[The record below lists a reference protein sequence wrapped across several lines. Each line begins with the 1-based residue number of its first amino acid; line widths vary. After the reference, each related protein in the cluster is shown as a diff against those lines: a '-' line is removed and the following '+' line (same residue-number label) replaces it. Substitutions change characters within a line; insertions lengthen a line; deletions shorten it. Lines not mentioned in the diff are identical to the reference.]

1 MAHNALIRQFTQ
13 LDRRL
18 QLRPDAMLSTTTNK
32 NETLRCLVAEVKA
45 PNRSSNGDF
54 LKLAFEMKCAL
65 DTMIDHHVDNP
76 YSLGIQ
82 VEGRY
87 ESLALLESNLCHGR
101 LYSAYLSHGPTLRS
115 HLSNDTLENVL
126 SSSFSS

>member
-45 PNRSSNGDF
+45 SNRSSNGDF

-82 VEGRY
+82 VEARY
-87 ESLALLESNLCHGR
+87 ESLALLASNLCYGR
-101 LYSAYLSHGPTLRS
+101 LYSAYLPHGPTL
-115 HLSNDTLENVL
+115 
-126 SSSFSS
+126 